1 MAPALLRGNRAVR
14 RESPGR
20 SIDQLASVTL
30 RRIVVEGLISAM
42 KHLSKYSRSLAGEV
56 IILLLWAG
64 SAFAQTCY
72 TAGEMNEASRNALES
87 AAKRYFDMAARGD
100 SASLKQNAI
109 PSLADQFTGIEAA
122 VKDNQPSL
130 SGATPIA
137 RPPFLLKQEGG
148 GGDSRGEFL
157 CGVFGPSGQTAN
169 STEFIIP
176 NLSAGN
182 YGLVILDVNGPNGP
196 RTVSFVL
203 EQQGNDWKMGGFYV
217 KAPEVNGHDGR
228 WFAEQARAF
237 KAKGQ
242 NHNAWFYYLEAR
254 ELLVAV
260 PFMSTQ
266 MTDQLYDESQTVK
279 PTDLPVDGNTIDLA
293 TGGKTYRLT
302 SMFPLP
308 VSQDLDLV
316 VKYQSADVS
325 DNAKTFQEN
334 MAVMRALVSKFPEFR
349 QAFDGLVARAVDPSG
364 KDYGSLLA
372 MKDVR

>member
-1 MAPALLRGNRAVR
+1 
-14 RESPGR
+14 
-20 SIDQLASVTL
+20 
-30 RRIVVEGLISAM
+30 M
-42 KHLSKYSRSLAGEV
+42 KHLRKYCPSLASGA
-56 IILLLWAG
+56 IILLFWAG
-64 SAFAQTCY
+64 SAFAQTCS
-72 TAGEMNEASRNALES
+72 TASDMNEATRSALEN

-100 SASLKQNAI
+100 SASLKQNSI
-109 PSLADQFTGIEAA
+109 PSLASQFTGIEAA
-122 VKDNQPSL
+122 VKDNQSSL
-130 SGATPIA
+130 SGATAKP
-137 RPPFLLKQEGG
+137 RPPFLLKQEEGASEAR
-148 GGDSRGEFL
+148 DEFL

-182 YGLVILDVNGPNGP
+182 YGIVTLDVNGANGP

-217 KAPEVNGHDGR
+217 KVLEVRGHDGH

-242 NHNAWFYYLEAR
+242 THNAWFYYLEAR

-266 MTDQLYDESQTVK
+266 LTDQLYDESETVK
-279 PTDLPVDGNTIDLA
+279 PSDLPVDGQTIDLA
-293 TGGKTYRLT
+293 AAGKTYRLT
-302 SMFPLP
+302 SMFPVP
-308 VSQDLDLV
+308 AGQDLDLV
-316 VKYQSADVS
+316 VKYQSMDVS

-334 MAVMRALVSKFPEFR
+334 MAVMRALVGKFPEFR
-349 QAFDGLVARAVDPSG
+349 QAFDGLVARAVEPSG

-372 MKDVR
+372 MKDLR